1 MIFGLSGCEVQVL
14 EQQTASWCT
23 MILCSDPACTAMQ
36 RAILRRS
43 ACAAHAALRQQPSC
57 SAEAPRPL
65 LQRRSR
71 PAAWSVQHCC
81 ALSSSAT
88 EPVVVH
94 KTTSAAGASLAQELG
109 ALPKE
114 PAGKPEK
121 LAPFNP
127 VAFKALPHFDREKS
141 IAQTQNTVRELY
153 SEGSYKEA
161 LEAAEVRTQS
171 KICYAQVHCVL

>member
-1 MIFGLSGCEVQVL
+1 
-14 EQQTASWCT
+14 
-23 MILCSDPACTAMQ
+23 MQ
-36 RAILRRS
+36 RVMIRSS
-43 ACAAHAALRQQPSC
+43 ACAARAVLRRQPSC
-57 SAEAPRPL
+57 NAEAPRSL
-65 LQRRSR
+65 LQRRAR

-81 ALSSSAT
+81 PLSSSATT

-94 KTTSAAGASLAQELG
+94 KTTAAASPGLAEEL
-109 ALPKE
+109 ATKPE
-114 PAGKPEK
+114 QPTGKAEK

-161 LEAAEVRTQS
+161 LEAAEVL
-171 KICYAQVHCVL
+171 A